1 MFEITYIVEKDRRRF
16 HWIHTKID
24 IDLEIDRF
32 KI

>member
-1 MFEITYIVEKDRRRF
+1 MTYIVEKDRRRF
-16 HWIHTKID
+16 HWIHIKND